1 MTEPVLPPSARVAP
15 SASGPVGLTAVG
27 IVVVSLGACLVA
39 GLIDTFL
46 GDGISWIFGVVF
58 ILVSMYTAAQA
69 RYADRWVAVINA
81 PLVFVTVLLVTSLV
95 GPGEGSVT
103 GKALDVGTALAEKA
117 PLLWAGTGAALLIV
131 VLRQIRHR

>member
-1 MTEPVLPPSARVAP
+1 VTEPTPPPSARVTP
-15 SASGPVGLTAVG
+15 ASGPVGLTAVG

-46 GDGISWIFGVVF
+46 GDGVSWIFGAVF

-81 PLVFVTVLLVTSLV
+81 PLVFVATLLITSLV
-95 GPGEGSVT
+95 GPGEGSLT

-117 PLLWAGTGAALLIV
+117 PLLWVGTGAALLIV